1 MSDEKFVPHLSQVKE
16 ASKEL
21 PDAELWPEETYVAVV
36 KGKTRTYQ
44 LTFRRIPYMSREKG
58 KTFRWA
64 YEGLV
69 RVN

>member
-1 MSDEKFVPHLSQVKE
+1 MSNEKFVPHVSQLEE
-16 ASKEL
+16 AAKQL
-21 PDAELWPEETYVAVV
+21 PDAELWPEEIYIAILE
-36 KGKTRTYQ
+36 GKTRSYE
-44 LTFRRIPYMSREKG
+44 LTFRRIPYMSRTKK